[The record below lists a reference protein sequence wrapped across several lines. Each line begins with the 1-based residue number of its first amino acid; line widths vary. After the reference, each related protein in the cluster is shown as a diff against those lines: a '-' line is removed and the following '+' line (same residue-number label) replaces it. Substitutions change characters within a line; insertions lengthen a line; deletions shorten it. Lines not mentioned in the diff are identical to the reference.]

1 MADLESRA
9 VQRSF
14 DPASQSMLRIAEKQ
28 NIETAWDRLEAQLP
42 QCGYG
47 ELGLCCRHCNMGPCR
62 IDPFD
67 DTGPQKGVCGA
78 TADTLVARGLLRAIA
93 AGAAAHSDH
102 GRDIAHTFLLTAE
115 GKSGGYEIKDEGKLM
130 ALAAE
135 YGIEIEGRDKQAIA
149 LDLAEAVHDEFGN
162 QTGPIRFTRRAPEA
176 RVALWQKLGV
186 DPRGVDREIVEC
198 MHRTH
203 IGVDHDF
210 VNIILHGLRTSIS
223 DGWGGSMIATELS
236 DVLFGTPQPIQS
248 EANLGVLKED
258 EVNIVAHGHEPTLSE
273 MIVAAA
279 QDPELVAL
287 AREKGAEGI
296 NVVGMCCTGNEIL
309 MRHGVPIAGNF
320 LQQELAVITGAVEAV
335 IVDVQCIMP
344 ALADLAGCYHTEMIS
359 TSPKAKFPGATHI
372 EFNEE
377 QAFGIA
383 KAIVQR
389 AVGNY
394 PNRARDRVSIP
405 EEKMGCVVGFSVE
418 AIVGALGGTLDP
430 LLDAIKGGAIRGIV
444 GVVGCNNPKVRHD
457 YGHVRLVEELIA
469 NDVLVVNTGC
479 NAIAC
484 AKAGLLLPEA
494 AARAGDG
501 LRAVCEALGVPPVL
515 HMGSCVDI
523 SRILVAC
530 AAIAN
535 ALGVDIS
542 DLPVAGA
549 APEWMSE
556 KAISIGT
563 YVVSSGI
570 YTVLGTVP
578 QVLGSPNVTG
588 LLTEGAEDV
597 VGATFAVEPDPERA
611 AVLIRRRIE
620 SKRQALGLDFV
631 DPETILMPEPVTA

>member
-1 MADLESRA
+1 MTTKDLA
-9 VQRSF
+9 TQRSV
-14 DPASQSMLRIAEKQ
+14 DPATQSMLRIAEKQ
-28 NIETAWDRLEAQLP
+28 GIETAWERLEKQLP

-67 DTGPQKGVCGA
+67 DTGPKKGVCGA
-78 TADTLVARGLLRAIA
+78 SADTLVARGLLRMIA

-102 GRDIAHTFLLTAE
+102 GRDIAHTLLLTAE
-115 GKSGGYEIKDEGKLM
+115 GKGGGYEIKDEAKLK

-135 YGIEIEGRDKQAIA
+135 YGIQTEGRPKEEIA
-149 LDLAEAVHDEFGN
+149 LDLAHSVYAEFGN
-162 QTGPIRFTRRAPEA
+162 QEGPIRFTRRAPA
-176 RVALWQKLGV
+176 KRVEVWEKLGI
-186 DPRGVDREIVEC
+186 DPRGVDREIVES

-203 IGVDHDF
+203 IGVDHDY
-210 VNIILHGLRTSIS
+210 VHICLHGLRTSIS

-236 DVLFGTPQPIQS
+236 DVLFGTPEPIQS
-248 EANLGVLKED
+248 EANLGVLEKD
-258 EVNIVAHGHEPTLSE
+258 QVNIVVHGHEPTLSE

-279 QDPELVAL
+279 QDPELVEL
-287 AREKGAEGI
+287 AKQKGAQGI
-296 NVVGMCCTGNEIL
+296 NVCGMCCTGNEIL

-320 LQQELAVITGAVEAV
+320 LQQELAVITGAVEAM

-344 ALADLAGCYHTEMIS
+344 ALADLAACYHTKIIS
-359 TSPKAKFPGATHI
+359 TSPKAMFPGATHM
-372 EFNEE
+372 EFHEE
-377 QAFGIA
+377 RAYDIA
-383 KAIVQR
+383 KEIVAT
-389 AVGNY
+389 AVENF
-394 PNRARDRVSIP
+394 PSRNQDMVNIP
-405 EEKMGCVVGFSVE
+405 EEKTACVVGFSVE
-418 AIVGALGGTLDP
+418 AIVKALGGTLDP
-430 LLDAIKGGAIRGIV
+430 LLDAVKKGAIRGIA
-444 GVVGCNNPKVRHD
+444 GIVGCNNPKVRHD
-457 YGHVRLVEELIA
+457 YGHLTLVEDLIK

-484 AKAGLLLPEA
+484 AKAGLMLPEA
-494 AARAGDG
+494 GERAGKG
-501 LRAVCEALGVPPVL
+501 LKGVCQALKVPPVL

-542 DLPVAGA
+542 ELPVAGA

-556 KAISIGT
+556 KAVSIGT

-578 QVLGSPNVTG
+578 QVLGSVNMTK

-597 VGATFAVEPDPERA
+597 VGATFAVEPDPARA
-611 AVLIRRRIE
+611 AVLMRRRIE
-620 SKRQALGLDFV
+620 AKRKALGLEAIE
-631 DPETILMPEPVTA
+631 PESIPMP